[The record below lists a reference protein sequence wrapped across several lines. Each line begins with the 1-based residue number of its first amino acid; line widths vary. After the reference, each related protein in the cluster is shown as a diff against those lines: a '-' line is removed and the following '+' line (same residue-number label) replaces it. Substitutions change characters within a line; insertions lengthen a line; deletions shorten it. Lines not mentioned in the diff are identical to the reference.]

1 MNEQRPMPPIAIGEL
16 FTVSELG
23 QAAVS
28 NCSAAEVREPLLST
42 TLWTS

>member
-23 QAAVS
+23 PGS
-28 NCSAAEVREPLLST
+28 GIEL
-42 TLWTS
+42 